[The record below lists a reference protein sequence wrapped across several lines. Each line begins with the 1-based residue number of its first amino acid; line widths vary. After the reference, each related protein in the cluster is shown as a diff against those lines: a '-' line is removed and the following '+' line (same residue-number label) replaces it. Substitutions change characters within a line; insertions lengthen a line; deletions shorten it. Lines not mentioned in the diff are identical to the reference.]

1 MSTLGTSRQASPGAL
16 APGRPRHRLSLAGAV
31 DTATN
36 SAVIAFAL
44 WTLVYDVGLA
54 SHSSTSVLVAVWAGC
69 VAAAAAAAAWLGVR
83 RASRRAGRA
92 VVPVDGPGAA
102 AITAEPAAAAAPA
115 SGTGREGAAE
125 PADLAERA
133 DFARTEGSA
142 GPAQQ
147 APGAPS
153 GSAAAAGSARPVSRA
168 LATIGIVAGCGAG
181 VTAMLT
187 GRGFAWDLTL
197 ALGAV
202 AVVAALA
209 WLIATRAA
217 AMALQARPSAAP
229 QPASLPESLLALCVA
244 VGAAVA
250 SLYIVRP
257 NGDDAYYV
265 SRSVW
270 VAQHGTIP
278 SRDIVFTNQTVP
290 HIWGEPPISSI
301 EVLIGAL
308 ARLTGGAAGAATYL
322 VALPILTFFAVWA
335 VWMLIRRW
343 APRRYLLCFGVA
355 MVYLAWDGGSAGS
368 YGAFHI
374 VRMWQGKAAF
384 VSVMVPLLYVYLT
397 DWLER
402 RSWPSLGLAFAAGV
416 AGAGLSS
423 AAVYVVPFMVVA
435 AAAPVLFAGRV
446 KIALGTGVC
455 AVYVA
460 AAGLVVAALSPLSP
474 LQTVAVRP
482 AQVWQGVLVPGVF
495 GALGGVAVWTAP
507 WLVRRGAPA
516 VIATGIALVALV
528 LILPGLLTLI
538 GDKTNAGPVMYRT
551 FWTLPVPVLTGMLAA
566 IPLAPARLK
575 AVARLAAPV
584 PAAAVAAALILSGV
598 PLVSPPLT
606 SLASHPA
613 WKYDSAALAMAS
625 RVISADHSTGDILA
639 PWEVM
644 AAMPRLTT
652 LVHAVD
658 AREYYLTAGGLPAS
672 AQFIA
677 DRLLLTRLANGA
689 RPFPAESAIRAAM
702 GRVGVG
708 YACTEAANTGG
719 LRRIERAGFTP
730 TVSFGSLQ
738 CLDRAAR
745 GSAGKRAPRAVRTTL
760 RKHGSGRL

>member
-1 MSTLGTSRQASPGAL
+1 MAR
-16 APGRPRHRLSLAGAV
+16 GRPRHRLSLPRVLDGA
-31 DTATN
+31 TH

-44 WTLVYDVGLA
+44 WTLVYDIGLA
-54 SHSSTSVLVAVWAGC
+54 SHSSTSVLVAIWAGC
-69 VAAAAAAAAWLGVR
+69 VVGTASATAWLAVR
-83 RASRRAGRA
+83 RASRRAGL
-92 VVPVDGPGAA
+92 AA
-102 AITAEPAAAAAPA
+102 AQAEGTGHLAITAEQAAAAAPA
-115 SGTGREGAAE
+115 NGTGREDVAGS
-125 PADLAERA
+125 A
-133 DFARTEGSA
+133 DFAGPADFAAPGGSA

-147 APGAPS
+147 RARAPI
-153 GSAAAAGSARPVSRA
+153 GSAAAASSSRSSRPVSRF
-168 LATIGIVAGCGAG
+168 LAAFGIAAGCGAG
-181 VTAMLT
+181 TTAMLT
-187 GRGFAWDLTL
+187 GRGWVWDWTVG
-197 ALGAV
+197 LGAA

-209 WLIATRAA
+209 WLIVTRAA
-217 AMALQARPSAAP
+217 AMALQARRPFAAP
-229 QPASLPESLLALCVA
+229 QPASLTESLLALCVA

-278 SRDIVFTNQTVP
+278 SKDIVFTNQMVP

-355 MVYLAWDGGSAGS
+355 MVYLAWGGGSAGS
-368 YGAFHI
+368 YGAFHL

-384 VSVMVPLLYVYLT
+384 VSVVVPLLYVYLT

-402 RSWPSLGLAFAAGV
+402 RSWQSLGLVFAVGV

-423 AAVYVVPFMVVA
+423 AAVYIMPFIVVA
-435 AAAPVLFAGRV
+435 AAAPVLFVGRV
-446 KIALGTGVC
+446 KIALGAGVG
-455 AVYVA
+455 AVYVV

-474 LQTVAVRP
+474 LQAVAVQP
-482 AQVWQGVLVPGVF
+482 AQVWQGVLAPGVF
-495 GALGGVAVWTAP
+495 GALAGVAVWTAP
-507 WLVRRGAPA
+507 WLVRRGVPA

-528 LILPGLLTLI
+528 LILPGLLTLL

-551 FWTLPVPVLTGMLAA
+551 FWALPVPVLIGMLAA
-566 IPLAPARLK
+566 IPLAPARFE
-575 AVARLAAPV
+575 AVARWVAPV

-613 WKYDSAALAMAS
+613 WKYDPAALAMAS
-625 RVISADHSTGDILA
+625 RVLGADHRIGDILA
-639 PWEVM
+639 PWQVM

-677 DRLLLTRLANGA
+677 DRLLLTRLADGA
-689 RPFPAESAIRAAM
+689 RPFPAEAAIRAAM
-702 GRVGVG
+702 SRVGVG

-730 TVSFGSLQ
+730 AVSLGTLQ
-738 CLDRAAR
+738 CLDRSAA
-745 GSAGKRAPRAVRTTL
+745 GLGGPDDVAKRRIRTAPAVGQRNTHI
-760 RKHGSGRL
+760 R